1 MRTPHGPAPGRARA
15 LLRRV
20 PRRHGHADGLT
31 AAPVRSLVRLLPR
44 ASLPLTAA
52 LLALVLLDAALAPA
66 LMLGIGVLVGR
77 LPGLT
82 AGLGSPE
89 GHGVLLA
96 FAVVGGVYV
105 ASLLVEPAVETT
117 AARLGRRVT
126 GGTARLVLR
135 GTLRPAGIAPLEDPK
150 VADRLLLAQGQGTGM
165 LPVAQAVT
173 ALPALVSA
181 RLAGATSAVLLLG
194 FHWWAPLPL
203 IAAWRLTGTWRDREI
218 RRAVDVQ
225 AGSTTELRHAEYV
238 RGVAL
243 DGAAAKEIR
252 VFGMTPWLVERFTC
266 AWRSGAARLG
276 AGRGRAARRDVLAFL
291 LLSGA
296 HAAVL
301 VPLAVESAHGQVG
314 VGRTTV
320 YLQAVVAIAALGWL
334 GDLQW
339 TLTRASAAVP
349 PALEVAALPERD
361 PLVSGARPAAG
372 LPRAGIRF
380 EGTVFAYPGTV
391 RTVLNGLDLWL
402 PAGGSLAVVGGN
414 GAGKTTLVKLLARL
428 HDPVAGL
435 VTVDGADL
443 RTLDV
448 DAWRRQLAVVFQD
461 FTRYELPARD
471 NVGFGAV
478 DRPRDDAA
486 LARAA
491 GLAGLDPALAGLP
504 LGWDTPLSRRFSEG
518 TDLSGGQWQRL
529 ALARAL
535 YAVEHGAR
543 VLVLD
548 EPTAHLDVRAE
559 ADLYERFLDL
569 TRGLTTVLISHR
581 FATVR
586 LADRICYLDGGRIV
600 EQGSHEELVARDGPY
615 ARAFALQ
622 SAAYAGGS
630 RA

>member
-1 MRTPHGPAPGRARA
+1 M
-15 LLRRV
+15 
-20 PRRHGHADGLT
+20 
-31 AAPVRSLVRLLPR
+31 RSLLRLLPH

-52 LLALVLLDAALAPA
+52 LLALVLVDAALAPA
-66 LMLGIGVLVGR
+66 LMLSTGVLVGR
-77 LPGLT
+77 LPDATGGLDS
-82 AGLGSPE
+82 AA
-89 GHGVLLA
+89 GHGVLVA
-96 FAVVGGVYV
+96 FAVVSAVYV
-105 ASLLVEPAVETT
+105 ASILVEPAVELT
-117 AARLGRRVT
+117 ACRLGRRVA
-126 GGTARLVLR
+126 GSTARLVLR
-135 GTLRPAGIAPLEDPK
+135 GTLRPAGIAPLESPE
-150 VADRLLLAQGQGTGM
+150 VADRLLLAQGQSTGT

-203 IAAWRLTGTWRDREI
+203 IAAWTLTGVWRDREV

-225 AGSTTELRHAEYV
+225 AGSTTELRNAEYV
-238 RGVAL
+238 RNVAL
-243 DGAAAKEIR
+243 GGAAAKEIR
-252 VFGMTPWLVERFTC
+252 VFGLTPWLVDRFTR
-266 AWRSGAARLG
+266 AWRTGVGQVG
-276 AGRGRAARRDVLAFL
+276 AGRGRAAASGTVSFVLLA
-291 LLSGA
+291 SA

-314 VGRTTV
+314 VARTTV
-320 YLQAVVAIAALGWL
+320 FLQAVVGTAALGWL

-361 PLVSGARPAAG
+361 TVVSGVRPAAG

-380 EGTVFAYPGTV
+380 EGTVFAYPGAGTP
-391 RTVLNGLDLWL
+391 VLDGLDLWL
-402 PAGGSLAVVGGN
+402 PAGSSLAVVGGN

-428 HDPVAGL
+428 YDPVAGL
-435 VTVDGADL
+435 VTVDGRDL
-443 RTLDV
+443 RAFDV

-461 FTRYELPARD
+461 FVRYELPARD

-478 DRPRDDAA
+478 DRPRGDSA
-486 LARAA
+486 LAGAA
-491 GLAGLDPALAGLP
+491 GLAGLHPVLAGLP
-504 LGWDTPLSRRFSEG
+504 LAWDTPLSRRFTDG

-559 ADLYERFLDL
+559 AELYERFLDL

-600 EQGSHEELVARDGPY
+600 EQGSHEELVAQDGPY

-622 SAAYAGGS
+622 SAAYAGGTH
-630 RA
+630 A